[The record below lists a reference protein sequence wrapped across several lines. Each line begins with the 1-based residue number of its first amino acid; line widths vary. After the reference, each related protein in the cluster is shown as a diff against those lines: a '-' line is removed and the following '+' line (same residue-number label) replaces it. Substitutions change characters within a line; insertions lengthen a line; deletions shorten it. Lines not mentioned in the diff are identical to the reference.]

1 MPRDNKKLIVL
12 ICLVV
17 FWIGLI
23 LVQRS
28 QGPGLRRTQVASG
41 LQRSSAQRRGSVTP
55 PRRQAEKQE
64 GIPRLKLDRIER
76 VRPPFDPEA
85 RNIFGSI
92 ESLSAV
98 RPPAPPKPQAALSLP
113 PPPDPFLEEAKQVRF
128 LGYAKADG
136 KPMAFVAYADEALV
150 VPEAEVFGNQF
161 RVKSITEDSM
171 VLTSLDGTKEILLR
185 LSPESAGALPS
196 RETQRGKMP

>member
-1 MPRDNKKLIVL
+1 MPRDNKKLMVL

-23 LVQRS
+23 LVQRV
-28 QGPGLRRTQVASG
+28 QRPGLRRTQVASG
-41 LQRSSAQRRGSVTP
+41 LQRSSAQRRGPAT
-55 PRRQAEKQE
+55 RQAEKQE

-76 VRPPFDPEA
+76 VRPPFDPEV

-92 ESLSAV
+92 EPPAALRS
-98 RPPAPPKPQAALSLP
+98 PAPPKPQAAVSLP
-113 PPPDPFLEEAKQVRF
+113 PPTDPFFEEAKQVRF
-128 LGYAKADG
+128 LGYAEADG

-150 VPEAEVFGNQF
+150 VPETEVFGNQF
-161 RVKSITEDSM
+161 RVKSITEDSV

-185 LSPESAGALPS
+185 LSPESAGALPG
-196 RETQRGKMP
+196 RETQRGKRP

>member
-1 MPRDNKKLIVL
+1 MSRDNKKLLVL

-23 LVQRS
+23 FVQRS
-28 QGPGLRRTQVASG
+28 QTPRLRHTQVASE
-41 LQRSSAQRRGSVTP
+41 LQRSSAQRRGSATP
-55 PRRQAEKQE
+55 ARRQAEKQE

-76 VRPPFDPEA
+76 VRPPFDPGV
-85 RNIFGSI
+85 RNIFASI
-92 ESLSAV
+92 EAPAALQA
-98 RPPAPPKPQAALSLP
+98 PAPPKPQAALSLP

-136 KPMAFVAYADEALV
+136 KPMAFVAYAEEALV
-150 VPEAEVFGNQF
+150 VPETEVFGNQF

-196 RETQRGKMP
+196 REIQRGKMP